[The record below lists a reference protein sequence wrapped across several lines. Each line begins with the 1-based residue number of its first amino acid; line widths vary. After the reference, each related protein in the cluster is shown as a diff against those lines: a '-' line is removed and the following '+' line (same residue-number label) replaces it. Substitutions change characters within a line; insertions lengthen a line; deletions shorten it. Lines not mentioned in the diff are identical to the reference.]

1 MKKDKLEQF
10 KTIMEA
16 GAYVVF
22 MAVFLLLGIKYYD
35 YDFVDWGAVSGN
47 MDEIVESFGDSVDCK
62 VEYQDFYYAGLCTEE
77 HLEIIFNFLNT
88 TKNIHEGD

>member
-35 YDFVDWGAVSGN
+35 YEFVDWEAVSEN
-47 MDEIVESFGDSVDCK
+47 TDEIIESFGDVIDCK
-62 VEYQDFYYAGLCTEE
+62 IEYQDFYYVGLCTEE
-77 HLEIIFNFLNT
+77 HLGMVFNCSSLSFF
-88 TKNIHEGD
+88 I